1 MERFAAT
8 GDALTRCG
16 RYATSVSAAP
26 SKSSA
31 ASGTPQRQVVKWYCS
46 LCQTARMQRRAANS
60 PQRANVSEPTI
71 PVDKWEPLTMAAI
84 KPGHSTASSSARR
97 RRPGQYGAF
106 GKGARAYNNH
116 MIKSFGRHGQHARF
130 ACKAKTP
137 IAESAHR
144 TVTVRYCDTRISVF
158 DRPACP
164 EDSATTESTSNVV
177 MQLLSGQHLW
187 SALYVRQVDPVSR
200 VLVANARCLWTLTT
214 PRKLPA

>member
-8 GDALTRCG
+8 SDALTRCAP
-16 RYATSVSAAP
+16 YATTVSAAP

-46 LCQTARMQRRAANS
+46 LCQTARAQRRAANS
-60 PQRANVSEPTI
+60 AQRANVSEPTI
-71 PVDKWEPLTMAAI
+71 PVDKWDPITIAVI
-84 KPGHSTASSSARR
+84 SPGHSTASSSARR

-116 MIKSFGRHGQHARF
+116 MIKSLGRQGQHTRC
-130 ACKAKTP
+130 ACKPTTP
-137 IAESAHR
+137 IAEPVHR
-144 TVTVRYCDTRISVF
+144 TVTVRYRVRRITVL

-164 EDSATTESTSNVV
+164 DESAATDRTSNVV
-177 MQLLSGQHLW
+177 MQLRSGQHVS